1 MSQRNHLKKIV
12 QILRDN
18 FDHDIKATF
27 DWSWNL
33 KNWTINF
40 ISDYDYENVT
50 AYRVKDN
57 VTQWNDFIVLEKRKR
72 EWVNLL

>member
-1 MSQRNHLKKIV
+1 MSQIYHLRRIV

-18 FDHDIKATF
+18 FDNDISENL

-40 ISDYDYENVT
+40 ITDYDYESVT
-50 AYRVKDN
+50 AYKVKDD
-57 VTQWNDFIVLEKRKR
+57 VTQWNDFIVLEKRKK
-72 EWVNLL
+72 EWVNLI

>member
-1 MSQRNHLKKIV
+1 MSQINHLKRIV

-18 FDHDIKATF
+18 FGKDINEDF

-40 ISDYDYENVT
+40 VTDYDYESVT
-50 AYRVKDN
+50 AYKVKDN
-57 VTQWNDFIVLEKRKR
+57 LTQWNDFIILEKRIK
-72 EWVNLL
+72 EWVNLI